1 MHATAD
7 IAELANL
14 LNAHAPYDGEFA
26 LRVPDVSVFKIS
38 RPDTSPSYGVAQPAV
53 CIIAQGAKSVMIG
66 DDVQTYGAGQI
77 AVFSVDV
84 PLAANVTKAH
94 PAEPYLALKINVD
107 AARITAVAARVFPH
121 GMPQPKDARA
131 LHVGDA
137 DAHVIDAAKR
147 LMKLMSRPEDAEL
160 IAPLVIEEILI
171 RLLRS
176 PIGSRIAQLGQ
187 LDSNLNRVAKAVSHI
202 RDNYDRLLD
211 SDELANLVNMSV
223 STFHRQFKAVTSMSP
238 LQFQKT
244 LRLQEARRLMLTAMV
259 DASAAARRVGYVS
272 ASQFTREYGRVFGS
286 PPAKDI
292 HRLREQ
298 GLAAMGTTAA

>member
-1 MHATAD
+1 MRGTSD

-26 LRVPDVSVFKIS
+26 LRVPGVSVFKIS
-38 RPDTSPSYGVAQPAV
+38 RADTSPSHGVAQPAV

-66 DDVQTYGAGQI
+66 DDIQRYAAGQV

-84 PLAANVTKAH
+84 PLAAQVTKAH

-107 AARITAVAARVFPH
+107 AARITDIAARVFPH
-121 GMPQPKDARA
+121 GVPQPKDARA

-137 DAHVIDAAKR
+137 DAHVVDAARR
-147 LMKLMSRPEDAEL
+147 LMELMSRPPDAEL

-176 PIGSRIAQLGQ
+176 PMGSRIAQLGQ
-187 LDSNLNRVAKAVSHI
+187 LNSNLNRVARAVSHI

-211 SDELANLVNMSV
+211 LDELASLVNMSV

-238 LQFQKT
+238 LQFQKN
-244 LRLQEARRLMLTAMV
+244 LRLQEARRLMLTAML
-259 DASAAARRVGYVS
+259 DSGAAARRVGYVS

-298 GLAAMGTTAA
+298 GPSAADTTAA